1 MARNQSNNSEGVINR
16 IVEGTEIQGEI
27 KCTKNVRIDGV
38 LKGNLNT
45 AGKLVLGPSGRI
57 EGDIE
62 CENAE
67 IEGNIAGRIS
77 VKQLLALKAS
87 AKVEGDIY
95 TDKISIEPGAVF
107 TGNCNMGKV
116 MDMNKS
122 KSIERGE
129 YQEEAV

>member
-1 MARNQSNNSEGVINR
+1 MARNQSNTSEGVINR

-27 KCTKNVRIDGV
+27 KCSNNVRIDGV
-38 LKGNLNT
+38 LNGNLNT
-45 AGKLVLGPSGRI
+45 AGKLVLGPTGKVV
-57 EGDIE
+57 GDVI

-67 IEGNIAGRIS
+67 VEGNVVGRIS

-95 TDKISIEPGAVF
+95 TDKISIEPGAIF

-116 MDMNKS
+116 MDMNQS
-122 KSIERGE
+122 KNYDSAEL
-129 YQEEAV
+129 QEEAV

>member
-1 MARNQSNNSEGVINR
+1 MARNQSNSTEGVINR
-16 IVEGTEIQGEI
+16 IVEGTEIKGEI
-27 KCTKNVRIDGV
+27 KCSNNVRIDGV
-38 LKGNLNT
+38 LNGNLNT
-45 AGKLVLGPSGRI
+45 SGKLVLGPSGKI
-57 EGDIE
+57 TGDII

-67 IEGNIAGRIS
+67 VEGNIEGRIS
-77 VKQLLALKAS
+77 VKQLLILKAS

-122 KSIERGE
+122 KSIEHSE
-129 YQEEAV
+129 LKEEAI